1 MKKLTM
7 DNATFENCFGV
18 RQTETMIDGIVQENT
33 QYIIDTDDTVA
44 EYLLDELRIHSYL
57 TEAGSDLVHDF
68 PENEGKIAEM
78 LVDYINENYNYN
90 YTV

>member
-7 DNATFENCFGV
+7 DTATFENCFGST
-18 RQTETMIDGIVQENT
+18 RTETMIDGIVQENT

-57 TEAGSDLVHDF
+57 TEAGSDLVHEF
-68 PENEGKIAEM
+68 PREESKIAKI
-78 LVDYINENYNYN
+78 LIDYINENYNY
-90 YTV
+90 TV